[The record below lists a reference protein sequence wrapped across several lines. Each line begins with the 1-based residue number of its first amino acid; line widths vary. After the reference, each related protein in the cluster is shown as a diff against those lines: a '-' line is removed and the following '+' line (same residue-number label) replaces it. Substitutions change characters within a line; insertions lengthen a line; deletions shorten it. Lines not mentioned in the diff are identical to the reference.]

1 MCFCPAAPR
10 PSAAKPQGD
19 AVVNFRCLLAYQWYT
34 LARKPCPRCGKPWR
48 GWLQRAMNLVAK
60 NWWRDDHFRSL
71 PGEESQTTLFVVEF
85 QDGCRHFGYTRGSV
99 FGRLSEL
106 IGGSFQ

>member
-1 MCFCPAAPR
+1 M
-10 PSAAKPQGD
+10 
-19 AVVNFRCLLAYQWYT
+19 
-34 LARKPCPRCGKPWR
+34 
-48 GWLQRAMNLVAK
+48 MNLVAK

-106 IGGSFQ
+106 IGGSFQEWIERFREGTGSADGVPSACVA